1 MGDDNWDL
9 YAVVRGCSAGTT
21 VDVDDPLFSPFP
33 PSLLQERDVGGEK
46 ERAFGFPEL
55 VGTSSYPY
63 GLHEL
68 CKPFYAMELHQEPP
82 LIPAVGDPRQ
92 SQRQSRQPQRP
103 VSQAPRSARRK
114 NQQKKVVCQV
124 AAHGVRSDL
133 WAWRKYGQK
142 PIKGSPY
149 PRSYYRCSTSKGCQ
163 ARKQVEQSRADPGML
178 LITYTAEHNHPM
190 PTIRNSLAGSTR
202 PKLPPPTSA
211 DGDNRDQLLPPSPLS
226 SPLADS
232 VEDELLLRRPPRQGE
247 EAEEEEEEDT
257 LFLGMD
263 TVAVSSGYLGEKSG
277 FEDQFWRSPWPASFN
292 AAAADMAI

>member
-9 YAVVRGCSAGTT
+9 YAVVRGCSAGT
-21 VDVDDPLFSPFP
+21 VADVDDSSFSPFP

-46 ERAFGFPEL
+46 ERAFGFPHL

-63 GLHEL
+63 GLHEF
-68 CKPFYAMELHQEPP
+68 CEPFYAMELHQEPP
-82 LIPAVGDPRQ
+82 LLPAVGDPPQ

-103 VSQAPRSARRK
+103 VSQAPRSTRRK

-178 LITYTAEHNHPM
+178 LITYTAEHNHPI
-190 PTIRNSLAGSTR
+190 PTIRNSLAGSIR
-202 PKLPPPTSA
+202 PKLPLPTSA

-232 VEDELLLRRPPRQGE
+232 VEDDLLLRRPPRQGE
-247 EAEEEEEEDT
+247 EAAEEEEEDA

-263 TVAVSSGYLGEKSG
+263 MATVSSGYSGEKSG
-277 FEDQFWRSPWPASFN
+277 FSPWPVSFN
-292 AAAADMAI
+292 ATAADMAI